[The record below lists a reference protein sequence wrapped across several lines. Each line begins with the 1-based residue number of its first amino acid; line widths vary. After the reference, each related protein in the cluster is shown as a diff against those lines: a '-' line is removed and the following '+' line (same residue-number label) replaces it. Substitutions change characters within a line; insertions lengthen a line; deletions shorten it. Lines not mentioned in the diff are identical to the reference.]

1 MKKKEEENK
10 KEEKVVEGEGEKEE
24 KEMNNLISTRMSAMH
39 FVVCHLRKPFYNS
52 LFKKRKLKIRDA
64 K

>member
-24 KEMNNLISTRMSAMH
+24 KEMNSLISTRMSAMH
-39 FVVCHLRKPFYNS
+39 FVVCHPQKTLLQCTF
-52 LFKKRKLKIRDA
+52 
-64 K
+64 